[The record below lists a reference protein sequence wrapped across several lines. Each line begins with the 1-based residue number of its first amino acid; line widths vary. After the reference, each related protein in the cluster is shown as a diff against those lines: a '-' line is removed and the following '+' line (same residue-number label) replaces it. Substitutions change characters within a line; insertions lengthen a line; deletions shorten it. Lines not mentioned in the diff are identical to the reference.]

1 MSTVD
6 ARDGSR
12 AATGGGVLDHLLRRL
27 GDITAL
33 RGKTVLHSRPAPHCA
48 VFTLFG
54 RDVDEFV
61 ARVVAERAIDQ
72 KALADRSAEKVFGDL
87 FPEAAKPLF
96 NVVVRVERELL
107 LDRLRERYPDA
118 VPTAKLEEVLRSRD
132 KRYLRF
138 EIDVCLEVGLRCDL
152 FAGSPAKGPGS
163 PAVDLTPYTLVEVKA
178 FTAPTD
184 DPGKVLRGHLQQG
197 ALRDNFLV
205 RDMFGVMAFSYLH
218 HAGERDPVAPN
229 DPRLVAALGAEFTW
243 AVHLALY
250 DRRVLES
257 GKNAPE
263 LANELF
269 AEVDRHLEVA
279 LDHALPRLPPGE
291 RRKLFKFDLTYNILK
306 VLEMTQLMN
315 ELEAGLNAER
325 ARREEAER
333 RCEDEQKRREEA
345 ERRREEEQRRVAEL
359 KKMLVER
366 GVSEE
371 EIERVLSKGHQ

>member
-12 AATGGGVLDHLLRRL
+12 ATTGGGVLDHLLRRL
-27 GDITAL
+27 GGLTSL
-33 RGKTVLHSRPAPHCA
+33 PGKTVLQSRPAPHCA
-48 VFTLFG
+48 LFTLFG

-72 KALADRSAEKVFGDL
+72 KALADRSAARVFGDL

-96 NVVVRVERELL
+96 NVVVRVEREFLI
-107 LDRLRERYPDA
+107 DRLKERFPDA
-118 VPTAKLEEVLRSRD
+118 VPTAKLEELLQSRD
-132 KRYLRF
+132 KRFLRF

-152 FAGSPAKGPGS
+152 FAGALAGAPGN
-163 PAVDLTPYTLVEVKA
+163 PAVDLTPYTLVEVKGI
-178 FTAPTD
+178 TAPLD
-184 DPGKVLRGHLQQG
+184 DPGRVLRGHLQEG
-197 ALRDNFLV
+197 TLRKQFLV
-205 RDMFGVMAFSYLH
+205 RDLFGVMAFSYLH
-218 HAGERDPVAPN
+218 PAGEHDPVAPN
-229 DPRLVAALGAEFTW
+229 DPRLLAVGGAEFTW

-257 GKNAPE
+257 GEKSPE
-263 LANELF
+263 LAGEFF
-269 AEVDRHLEVA
+269 AEVERHLGVA
-279 LDHALPRLPPGE
+279 LDHALPRVPPGE

-333 RCEDEQKRREEA
+333 LREEEQRRREEA
-345 ERRREEEQRRVAEL
+345 ERLREEEQRRREEAERRVAEL
-359 KKMLVER
+359 KKMMVAR
-366 GVSEE
+366 GIPEE
-371 EIERVLSKGHQ
+371 EIE